1 MLFLPAMACAQQCVT
16 APAAPVQGQ
25 TIRITCPGDITGARM
40 GDRTIRLFPQQDGNT
55 LGLMPI
61 PVLAPVKVYT
71 VEYLKGS
78 GDLAG
83 TARIRVR
90 NARFPTQNIR
100 LSKATQTLQP
110 SPGEMETVNA
120 LRKTVTD
127 SRHWDEPFVA
137 PVPGCMTSPFGVL
150 RLHNGKPT
158 GSYHSGLDQR
168 GPEGTPIRAIASG
181 KVRIVRMFNV
191 HGGTVGIDHGQGVT
205 SFYLHMSKFAA
216 TEGATLRKGDVIGY
230 VGTTGRSTA
239 PHLHWSLAVNGVN
252 VNPTQW
258 VTVGR
263 CQAAPKTRSK
273 K

>member
-1 MLFLPAMACAQQCVT
+1 
-16 APAAPVQGQ
+16 
-25 TIRITCPGDITGARM
+25 M
-40 GDRTIRLFPQQDGNT
+40 GDRTIRLFPQQGGTT

-61 PVLAPVKVYT
+61 PVLAPVKVYKL
-71 VEYLKGS
+71 EYLKDS
-78 GDLAG
+78 GTVAG
-83 TARIRVR
+83 TSDIRVR

-100 LSKATQTLQP
+100 LSKETQTLQP

-120 LRKTVTD
+120 LRKEVTD
-127 SRHWDEPFVA
+127 ARHWDEPFVA

-158 GSYHSGLDQR
+158 GSYHGGLDQR
-168 GPEGTPIRAIASG
+168 GPEGTAIQAIAG
-181 KVRIVRMFNV
+181 GTVRIVRMFNI

-216 TEGATLRKGDVIGY
+216 SEGATVRKGDVVGY

-239 PHLHWSLAVNGVN
+239 PHLHWSLAVNGLN

-258 VTVGR
+258 VKVGR
-263 CQAAPKTRSK
+263 CDAAPKKKRSK
-273 K
+273 

>member
-1 MLFLPAMACAQQCVT
+1 
-16 APAAPVQGQ
+16 
-25 TIRITCPGDITGARM
+25 M
-40 GDRTIRLFPQQDGNT
+40 GDRTIRLFPQQGGTT

-61 PVLAPVKVYT
+61 PVLAPVKVHKL
-71 VEYLKGS
+71 EYLRQS
-78 GDLAG
+78 GEVAG
-83 TARIRVR
+83 TANIRVG

-137 PVPGCMTSPFGVL
+137 PVPGCTTSPFGVL

-158 GSYHSGLDQR
+158 GGYHGGLDQR
-168 GPEGTPIRAIASG
+168 GPEGTPIRAIAG
-181 KVRIVRMFNV
+181 GAVRIVRMFNI

-216 TEGATLRKGDVIGY
+216 TEGAAVRKGDVIGY
-230 VGTTGRSTA
+230 IGTTGRSTA
-239 PHLHWSLAVNGVN
+239 PHLHLSIAVNGRN

-258 VTVGR
+258 VKVSR
-263 CQAAPKTRSK
+263 CDAAPKQRSK